1 MKTQAWGWLAAG
13 VVALGVNGFYQDG
26 GFTWAHRVADRIE
39 SRSAAV
45 LALAS
50 GQAERF
56 LAEARIVNAQDNA
69 EVDRWE
75 AMSVRQEAQAAR
87 AAAAQ
92 VRVQVAEARVACR
105 RVPAVQIDPAV
116 FRQIRIQACP
126 RIHVNIPRMAR
137 MEVPAVRIPAISIP
151 RIEVPRGNIPRVEIP
166 RISIPR
172 VEIPSIN
179 IPKIS
184 VPAVPEIHVDLS
196 GEGPV

>member
-13 VVALGVNGFYQDG
+13 VVALGINGFYQDG
-26 GFTWAHRVADRIE
+26 GFAWAHRVADRIE

-50 GQAERF
+50 GRAERF

-75 AMSVRQEAQAAR
+75 AMSVRREAQAAR
-87 AAAAQ
+87 AAVAQ
-92 VRVQVAEARVACR
+92 VRVQTAEARVACR
-105 RVPAVQIDPAV
+105 RIPAVQVDPAV
-116 FRQIRIQACP
+116 FKEIRIQACP
-126 RIHVNIPRMAR
+126 RVHVNIPRMAR
-137 MEVPAVRIPAISIP
+137 MDVPAVRIPAISIP
-151 RIEVPRGNIPRVEIP
+151 RIEIPQVNIPRVN
-166 RISIPR
+166 IPR

-179 IPKIS
+179 IPRIEIPKIS
-184 VPAVPEIHVDLS
+184 VPAIPVIHVEMS